1 MRKQIIQF
9 VTGTQ
14 GQIQRLCPVAT
25 QQQRL
30 ILNTTTGQVF
40 WDYAG
45 VRHKVTAQIADWN
58 QQDSDAESY
67 IKNKP
72 VIPSDISQL
81 TDNTG
86 LIPKDVTDL
95 TDTSGNVGYLKQS
108 VNMQDVTQDSGA
120 YYLQLKAT
128 RLPTFIQA
136 PSGTVYDIQGDSLT
150 VTPTGSV
157 KMNLS
162 RYLAYEN
169 ATIISSQWSLLYS

>member
-58 QQDSDAESY
+58 QQDSNAESY

-72 VIPSDISQL
+72 VIPSDVSQL

-86 LIPKDVTDL
+86 IIPTDISQL
-95 TDTSGNVGYLKQS
+95 GDSDGSIGYQKKPVDLGNVS
-108 VNMQDVTQDSGA
+108 QDSGA
-120 YYLQLKAT
+120 YYLWLDQN
-128 RLPTFIQA
+128 RLPQYIVA
-136 PSGTVYDIQGDSLT
+136 PSGSVYDIQGDSLT
-150 VTPTGSV
+150 VTVTGQV

-162 RYLAYEN
+162 RYLAYQN
-169 ATIISSQWSLLYS
+169 ATVISQQWSLLY